1 MTNSADD
8 PLDAPTA
15 ALAAA
20 VLEIARHVSDD
31 LAGTRLFALARSAE
45 LLATAPGLAAV
56 LLGEDAPAAPPDE
69 LHLTPVEWELP
80 PEAAA
85 GTPSAG
91 RNDPLSVLEYVQWPD
106 APLAAGGALACRLAP
121 SSWEVRD
128 GVGAQEMPL
137 GDELPVVVAALADG
151 TTWSAV
157 QRGDEGGYVLGVA
170 LVPGLADALQQTLET
185 APE

>member
-1 MTNSADD
+1 MTTSAED

-20 VLEIARHVSDD
+20 VLEIARHVSED

-56 LLGEDAPAAPPDE
+56 LLGEDARTAAPDE
-69 LHLTPVEWELP
+69 LHLTPVEWDLP
-80 PEAAA
+80 PEA
-85 GTPSAG
+85 GTGAPSTMWD
-91 RNDPLSVLEYVQWPD
+91 DPLSVLEYVQWPD
-106 APLAAGGALACRLAP
+106 APLAAGAGVACRLAA
-121 SSWEVRD
+121 SSWEVRE

-137 GDELPVVVAALADG
+137 GEELLVVVAALADG

-157 QRGDEGGYVLGVA
+157 QRGDEGGYVLGAA
-170 LVPGLADALQQTLET
+170 LVPGLAAALQQTLEP
-185 APE
+185 AP